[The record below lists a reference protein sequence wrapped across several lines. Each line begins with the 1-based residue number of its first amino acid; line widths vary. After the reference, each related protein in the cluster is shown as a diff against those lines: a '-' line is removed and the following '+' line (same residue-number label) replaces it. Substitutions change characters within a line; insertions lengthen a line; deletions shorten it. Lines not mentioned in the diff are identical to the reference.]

1 MKPNVQEWYDELT
14 EEYNVKKLMFFGD
27 FNGSAIEKEL
37 PKLEK
42 ITKNVVHTASTKDG
56 VDKDFTDFIILDAI
70 YREAAKKDSP
80 DVFVIFTGDAHFNLA
95 IKYLRELKKKVIIYG
110 VKRSLSNKL
119 KSSANSYVE
128 NKSGTALLLRCD
140 FEVIIHFKE
149 KTQNGNI
156 L

>member
-1 MKPNVQEWYDELT
+1 
-14 EEYNVKKLMFFGD
+14 MFFGD

-80 DVFVIFTGDAHFNLA
+80 DVFVLGISTYELA
-95 IKYLRELKKKVIIYG
+95 ED
-110 VKRSLSNKL
+110 LS
-119 KSSANSYVE
+119 
-128 NKSGTALLLRCD
+128 LLLND
-140 FEVIIHFKE
+140 LF
-149 KTQNGNI
+149 TP
-156 L
+156 